1 MIIWDESTMAHKRA
15 LEALDRTLQDLRD
28 NRAQM
33 GGLAVV
39 LSGDFRQ
46 TLPVI
51 PKGTKADEIR
61 AFLKSSSLW
70 TNVKIFKLSTNMRV
84 YLFGDQLSGQF
95 AKNLLQVG
103 EG

>member
-61 AFLKSSSLW
+61 ASLKSSSLW